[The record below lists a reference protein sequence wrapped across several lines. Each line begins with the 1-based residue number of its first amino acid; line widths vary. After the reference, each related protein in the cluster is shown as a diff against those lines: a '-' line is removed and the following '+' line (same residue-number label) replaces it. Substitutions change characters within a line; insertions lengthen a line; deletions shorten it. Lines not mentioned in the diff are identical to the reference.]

1 MQICTVELV
10 FHGNVEWNMY
20 FEGMHPV
27 QVATYSSLI
36 FHYSIHSII
45 LLWLLHRV
53 MEVVNGQLT
62 KLWFFPASA
71 SVQGRL
77 HVGFGWLW
85 AYLALS
91 RQEAKQVLLC

>member
-45 LLWLLHRV
+45 LLWLLHITIFNALSHNNV
-53 MEVVNGQLT
+53 
-62 KLWFFPASA
+62 
-71 SVQGRL
+71 
-77 HVGFGWLW
+77 
-85 AYLALS
+85 YLA
-91 RQEAKQVLLC
+91 VLHQCCCLHMLKLILKD